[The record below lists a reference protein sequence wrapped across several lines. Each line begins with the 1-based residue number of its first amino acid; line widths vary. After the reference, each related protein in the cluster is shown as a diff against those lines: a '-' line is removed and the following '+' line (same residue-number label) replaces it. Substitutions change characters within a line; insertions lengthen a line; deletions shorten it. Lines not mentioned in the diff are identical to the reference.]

1 MNGKMCYTKIAGTIK
16 VEKLSHYG
24 KTPSGLPEEAMKKQR
39 AIVLAN
45 AIDSG
50 SVLPTTFAI
59 SKTANPGKLNRL
71 PAHR

>member
-1 MNGKMCYTKIAGTIK
+1 MK
-16 VEKLSHYG
+16 VEILSHYG
-24 KTPSGLPEEAMKKQR
+24 KTLSGLPEEAMKKQR
-39 AIVLAN
+39 ALVLTN

-50 SVLPTTFAI
+50 SVLPTISAI